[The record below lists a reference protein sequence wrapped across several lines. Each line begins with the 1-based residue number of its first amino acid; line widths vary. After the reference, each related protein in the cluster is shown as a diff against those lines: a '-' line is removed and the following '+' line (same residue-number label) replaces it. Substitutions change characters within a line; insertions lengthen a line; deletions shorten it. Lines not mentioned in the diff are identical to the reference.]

1 MHFVNSARSLLLV
14 TFAAIL
20 GANQVALAQDSPDA
34 AHKRFREEMQR
45 RREARKLAKA
55 SAPAFDPL
63 DARPPAECLEDFLNA
78 ARKAKS
84 MDELLPFMSPTHR
97 HLLADRQ
104 QHYDPATAARNR
116 ETFANRGL
124 NKAAIEH
131 LSSSP
136 YTNALKFEQDLA
148 KRVLGVLSVRI
159 KGNHADVEVAIERTA
174 TINSRRYT
182 HSTATIGMVGEGKKW
197 YYASYKESNWFT
209 P

>member
-1 MHFVNSARSLLLV
+1 
-14 TFAAIL
+14 
-20 GANQVALAQDSPDA
+20 
-34 AHKRFREEMQR
+34 
-45 RREARKLAKA
+45 
-55 SAPAFDPL
+55 
-63 DARPPAECLEDFLNA
+63 LEDFLKA

-84 MDELLPFMSPTHR
+84 MEEVLPFMSPNHR

-104 QHYDPATAARNR
+104 RHYDPQTAARNR
-116 ETFANRGL
+116 ETFANRGF

-136 YTNALKFEQDLA
+136 YTNALKSEKDLA
-148 KRVLGVLSVRI
+148 NRVLEILSVRI

-174 TINSRRYT
+174 TINGRRYT
-182 HSTATIGMVGEGKKW
+182 HSTATIGMVGEGKRW